1 METIGNYFFALTR
14 QHQFAPFFKF
24 SCYSKFISLLPP
36 RFKNAI
42 NYITSKN
49 DTLLIA
55 LSHPGFKI
63 EIDNNRDLL
72 KSLLKDISK
81 YDPSCNFSDITK
93 ITTFISNFNI
103 QNLQAEKQNE
113 TIPYYEELSDGKFDT
128 ENIDDDLKAIFDQ
141 IKQDIKCNQR

>member
-1 METIGNYFFALTR
+1 MKTIGNYFFALTR
-14 QHQFAPFFKF
+14 QHQFAPFVKF
-24 SCYSKFISLLPP
+24 SCYSKFISILPP

-81 YDPSCNFSDITK
+81 YDPSCNFSDIAK

-103 QNLQAEKQNE
+103 QNLQTEKQNE

-128 ENIDDDLKAIFDQ
+128 ENIDDDLKVIFDK

>member
-1 METIGNYFFALTR
+1 MKTIGNYFFGLTR
-14 QHQFAPFFKF
+14 QHQFAPFLKF

-42 NYITSKN
+42 NYVTCKN

-81 YDPSCNFSDITK
+81 YDSSCNFSNITH
-93 ITTFISNFNI
+93 ITTFISNFNASDLKS
-103 QNLQAEKQNE
+103 QNQEE
-113 TIPYYEELSDGKFDT
+113 TIPHYDELSEGEF
-128 ENIDDDLKAIFDQ
+128 EIDEIDEDLKTIFEK
-141 IKQDIKCNQR
+141 IKQNIKCNKS

>member
-1 METIGNYFFALTR
+1 MKTIGNYFFGLTR

-42 NYITSKN
+42 NYITTKN

-81 YDPSCNFSDITK
+81 YDSSCNFSNITQ
-93 ITTFISNFNI
+93 ITTFISNFNALNH
-103 QNLQAEKQNE
+103 QNENKDE
-113 TIPYYEELSDGKFDT
+113 TIPYYEELSDGEFDI
-128 ENIDDDLKAIFDQ
+128 EHIDDDLKAIFEK
-141 IKQDIKCNQR
+141 IKQDIKCNKS